1 MIRNPNFEIVRLDD
15 ECMAVPVGDEA
26 TSFHGVVALSEPAA
40 FLLEQMTE
48 PLATEDLVNKLLEQY
63 EVDHAVAEE
72 DVRSIINKFKELNL
86 ILEG

>member
-48 PLATEDLVNKLLEQY
+48 PLADRKSV
-63 EVDHAVAEE
+63 V
-72 DVRSIINKFKELNL
+72 
-86 ILEG
+86 